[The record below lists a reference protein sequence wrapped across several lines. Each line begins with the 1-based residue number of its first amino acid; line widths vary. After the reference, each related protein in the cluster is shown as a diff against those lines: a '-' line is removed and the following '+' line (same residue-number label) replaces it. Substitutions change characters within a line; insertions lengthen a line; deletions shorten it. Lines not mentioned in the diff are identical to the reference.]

1 MVYHMTATVEM
12 DVSEFLSDDDRR
24 EGVYGYE
31 YVDRCIESFNT
42 GFDAQITGYDANA
55 QQYGVFDME
64 VVIEY
69 VGDDITFE
77 EWESYEYEFLSYLGE
92 NWSNVEVWEDE
103 E

>member
-42 GFDAQITGYDANA
+42 GFDAQITDYDANA
-55 QQYGVFDME
+55 QQYGVFNVE

-77 EWESYEYEFLSYLGE
+77 DWKACEYEFLSYLGE
-92 NWSNVEVWEDE
+92 TWSNVEVWEDE